1 MLGRVDYAVT
11 QQPRNQLGTRR
22 RESGA
27 PIRSAR
33 FYSRAR
39 RRRRSGFDAEANRLT
54 PAAFVCRL
62 IIWSALGSQDRR
74 TSAVDQQRSQVS
86 IAALADA
93 QQHIFAA
100 ARMLWGYQAEPG
112 RELPPIPADPAVY
125 HFHPVGLVGNFVAT
139 LLTIEEARVR
149 AFLRMIRVG
158 EGTEGAAGY
167 ARLFGGESFVNN
179 YGRDFRDHPR
189 ILITRTNSK
198 GKTLKSTAAGAYQV
212 MGYTWDDPA
221 NIQYRTKYGIDDF
234 SPANQDRF
242 CVVLLKFKRHAIGDI
257 KLGNLERAIFDDQCN
272 SEWASLPGD
281 VYQQGG
287 VSMDKVKEKFSQ
299 YLNDELSGKSDLAV
313 SVDALDDLIK

>member
-1 MLGRVDYAVT
+1 
-11 QQPRNQLGTRR
+11 
-22 RESGA
+22 
-27 PIRSAR
+27 
-33 FYSRAR
+33 
-39 RRRRSGFDAEANRLT
+39 
-54 PAAFVCRL
+54 
-62 IIWSALGSQDRR
+62 W
-74 TSAVDQQRSQVS
+74 
-86 IAALADA
+86 
-93 QQHIFAA
+93 
-100 ARMLWGYQAEPG
+100 QAELERIEKLRWWDKVHG
-112 RELPPIPADPAVY
+112 VAGLPADPAVY
-125 HFHPVGLVGNFVAT
+125 HFHPVGLVGNFVTT

-167 ARLFGGESFVNN
+167 ARLFGGESFVKN

-221 NIQYRTKYGIDDF
+221 NVQYRTKYGIDDF

-242 CVVLLKFKRHAIGDI
+242 CVILLKFKRHAIGDI

-272 SEWASLPGD
+272 REWASLPGD

-299 YLNDELSGKSDLAV
+299 YLDDELSGKSDLAV
-313 SVDALDDLIK
+313 SVGALDDLIK